1 VPSPRPTPA
10 LLAGTLVAGL
20 LLVSPW
26 APGSATAAT
35 ASPSEAVTRTPPPI
49 ERPAAQVATRYVTE
63 STGNVAR
70 YRVKERLLGN
80 ELDNDAVG
88 ETGAITGSIA
98 LDADARV
105 VPAGSLFSVE
115 LAGLKS
121 DKSRR
126 DTYVRNRLLETRTYP
141 STRFAITEVRGLPS
155 PLPTSGRVAF
165 QLLGN
170 LTVKGVTRP
179 TTWQVEANVA
189 GDRLSGRAA
198 TSFTFAQFSLT
209 QPKVSV
215 VLSVNDTIRLEY
227 DFVMRRQAN

>member
-1 VPSPRPTPA
+1 MPSPRPTPA
-10 LLAGTLVAGL
+10 LLAGSLFAGL
-20 LLVSPW
+20 LLVAPW
-26 APGSATAAT
+26 ASEFATAAT
-35 ASPSEAVTRTPPPI
+35 AAPTTAATPSPRSA
-49 ERPAAQVATRYVTE
+49 ERSAAQVVTRYVTE
-63 STGNVAR
+63 ATGNVAR

-98 LDADARV
+98 LDGDAKV

-141 STRFAITEVRGLPS
+141 STRLAITEVRGLPS

-179 TTWQVEANVA
+179 TAWRVEADVA